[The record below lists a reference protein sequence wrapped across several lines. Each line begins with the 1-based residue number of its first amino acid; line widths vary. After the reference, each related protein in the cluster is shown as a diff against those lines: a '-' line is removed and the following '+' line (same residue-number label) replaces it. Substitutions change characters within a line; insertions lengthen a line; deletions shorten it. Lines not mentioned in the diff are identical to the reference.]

1 MLSDKKLM
9 ISLYRI
15 IYRNNKQMA
24 IDIKPIIINQ
34 SKNYSDIQP
43 LLDLCKYMHYKDI
56 DLAKL
61 MVYKSLYQ
69 NII

>member
-1 MLSDKKLM
+1 
-9 ISLYRI
+9 
-15 IYRNNKQMA
+15 MA